1 MANTKFK
8 RKNRKGVSAVQLAL
22 ILLVI
27 VVASYLALNGFG
39 RGTMVRYMLPW
50 GEAISL
56 GLDLRGGVYTVYQAD
71 SEGVDD
77 FDAKMDSTV
86 SILTSRLTR
95 QGFTEATITRQGS
108 DRIRV
113 EIPDVQDPNEILE
126 IIGTPAH
133 LVFKD
138 SAGNVVMEGAEVEEA
153 YLSQDENGRP
163 CVGFRLSDTGAK
175 QFAEATAANL
185 NKTISI
191 ELDGTVISAPMVNS
205 VITGGQGIIQSSSMT
220 VEDAN
225 ELAMLI
231 QSGALPLDLE
241 QLEVSAI
248 SATLGVEAL
257 DTAILAGVIGVA
269 LVMLFMLVRYRVC
282 GLIADIALTAYILL
296 VIFLLAV
303 TGAQLTL
310 PGIAGIILGIGM
322 AVDANV
328 IIFERIREELG
339 AGRPLTAAI
348 KRGFN
353 NALSAILDS
362 NVTTIIA
369 ALVLMWFG
377 TGSVKGFAITLTI
390 GVLTSMFTAIV
401 VTHALLNIFVG
412 LGIQS
417 PRLYARPMKENEG
430 RILRDRSKVCI
441 RVSSAVIVL
450 ALALSVF
457 GLGMNLGIDFAGGII
472 MEYDMGAEFD
482 VSDVQTALANQGVAE
497 SQIQVS
503 GEDGHI
509 AQIRIRDV
517 ENSDEMRAAL
527 EQELSAKYADIEF
540 VTVDRVGAVAGRDLI
555 LNALKSVLVAAVL
568 MLAYIALRFDFY
580 SGLAAVIG
588 LVHDVLIM
596 VAVMVFLRAFVQ
608 VNTTFIAAMLTI
620 VGYSIN
626 NTIVIFDRIREN
638 VKGGALR
645 NHTRAEVVVLSTR
658 ECFTRTVSTALTTL
672 LTTVTLFVLGV
683 SSIREFTLPLI
694 VGIVSGVYS
703 ANAINGYV
711 WAFLMDRR
719 AAAKVKKVKKA

>member
-77 FDAKMDSTV
+77 FDAKMNSTV

-138 SAGNVVMEGAEVEEA
+138 SEGNVVMEGAEVEEA

-191 ELDGTVISAPMVNS
+191 ELDGTVISSPMVNS

-328 IIFERIREELG
+328 IIFERIREELNG
-339 AGRPLTAAI
+339 GRPLTAAI

-457 GLGMNLGIDFAGGII
+457 GLGMNLGIDFTGGII
-472 MEYDMGAEFD
+472 MEYDMGDTFD

>member
-27 VVASYLALNGFG
+27 VVAGYLALNGFG

-56 GLDLRGGVYTVYQAD
+56 GLDLRGGVYTVYRAD

-138 SAGNVVMEGAEVEEA
+138 SEGNVVMEGAEVEEA

-163 CVGFRLSDTGAK
+163 CVGFRLSDTGAQ

-191 ELDGTVISAPMVNS
+191 ELDGTVISSPMVNS

-257 DTAILAGVIGVA
+257 DTAILAGVIGVV
-269 LVMLFMLVRYRVC
+269 LVMLFMLLRYRVC
-282 GLIADIALTAYILL
+282 GLIADIALTVYILL
-296 VIFLLAV
+296 VVFLIAV

-417 PRLYARPMKENEG
+417 PRLYARPMKEKDG

-540 VTVDRVGAVAGRDLI
+540 VTVDRVGALAGRDLI